1 MDRFVCHSCDQPK
14 FSLEPRKSKVTGMDI
29 LICKT
34 CIEKGFEP
42 RHLLIIA
49 YGGSDLMRK
58 KATKFIK
65 DNLYVGDK
73 IALTEVL

>member
-1 MDRFVCHSCDQPK
+1 MDRFICHSCDQPK

-29 LICKT
+29 LICRT

-49 YGGSDLMRK
+49 YGGTDQMRK

-65 DNLYVGDK
+65 DGLYIGDA